1 MSVTILAR
9 LRTPEARQ
17 TKSDILISNY
27 IERNLAEL
35 PFETAKSIAESVGV
49 SQMTVGRYLRRLG
62 YDGLEELKQELR
74 AGSSRTA
81 WQVKG
86 KFDRLQDD
94 IREGRL
100 LAQLI
105 EEQIRDLTQMYEITV
120 SPEWQSAIKAMA
132 EAGEVYVAAF
142 QNVRGVAQYF
152 AAQMSYA
159 RPRVQFL
166 DGLNGTYAE
175 LLDGSADNRLLI
187 LADVRRFASKAR
199 RLAEEARAAGVKVL
213 LISDDACTWA
223 KEASDIPI
231 IMPGARGPLW
241 DGASTMVAVFDLM
254 IANLIVELGDKVNSR
269 VDRLTHLQDVFGD
282 FED

>member
-1 MSVTILAR
+1 MSATLLTR
-9 LRTPEARQ
+9 LRKAEARQ
-17 TKSDILISNY
+17 TKTDILISNY

-62 YDGLEELKQELR
+62 YDGLEDLKQEMR
-74 AGSSRTA
+74 KGSSRTA

-105 EEQIRDLTQMYEITV
+105 EQQIGDLTQMYEITV
-120 SPEWQSAIKAMA
+120 SPEWHDAIKAIA
-132 EAGEVYVAAF
+132 EAEEVYVAAY

-152 AAQMSYA
+152 AAQLSYA
-159 RPRVQFL
+159 RPKVQFL
-166 DGLNGTYAE
+166 DGLNGTYSE
-175 LLDGSADNRLLI
+175 LLDGSAENRLLI
-187 LADVRRFASKAR
+187 LTDVRRFAAKALT
-199 RLAEEARAAGVKVL
+199 LAQEARAAGVKIVL
-213 LISDDACTWA
+213 VSDVACTWIH
-223 KEASDIPI
+223 ASDIPI

-241 DGASTMVAVFDLM
+241 DGAATMVAVFDLM

-269 VDRLTHLQDVFGD
+269 VDTLTRLQDTFGD